1 MEKVALMLAH
11 NCRTG
16 ARYLIVRTQ
25 SGDDYNYEVF
35 TLNSE
40 GETEMASEEER
51 NALLDE
57 LQSLAGG
64 NITVH

>member
-1 MEKVALMLAH
+1 MEKISVLVAH

-25 SGDDYNYEVF
+25 LDDDCKYDVF

-40 GETEMASEEER
+40 GEAELVTEEEQ

-57 LQSLAGG
+57 LQSLTGG
-64 NITVH
+64 ITVH